1 MPFPTIRLSVKDVL
15 HELLEHALDRLHRDG
30 QLEAPAPGF
39 VIERTRSREHGDFA
53 CNVAMLLA
61 KKVSKKPRDLATAIV
76 AALPANP
83 LVAKV
88 EIAGPGFIN
97 FFLTDA
103 AWHEEIRRVLREGV
117 HYGHSK
123 SGAGRAVGVEFVSAN
138 PTGPLHVGHARNA
151 AIGDTLARL
160 FSATGWKV
168 YREYYYNDAGAQIQN
183 LALSVQARIK
193 GIEPE
198 DPRWPADGYRGDYI
212 RDVARDYVSGAT
224 VEAGHPGGDYN
235 REYTREFAMDE
246 VAAAGPEATGYRVT
260 ANKDPDDLDAIRDF
274 AVAWLRHEQDA
285 DLRSFGVEFDV
296 YFLESSLYTEGQV
309 LRVVNRV
316 AEQGHSYEADGA
328 LWLRAL
334 DFGDDKDRVMRK
346 SDGTF
351 TYFVP
356 DVAYHLSKWERG
368 YKRAITVLGA
378 DHHGSLARVR
388 AGLQALDIG
397 IPDDW
402 PEYALYQMVTVMK
415 GGEEVKISKR
425 AGSYV
430 TLRDL
435 IDMAGLDATRYFLIA
450 RKSDSQLVFDIDL
463 ARAQTNDNPVYY
475 IQYAHARVCSVQRQM
490 HERSIVF
497 EQHDALKHLDR
508 LDSEHARGVMAE
520 ISRFP
525 EVVEA
530 AEESREPHLLAQYLR
545 ELAGAFHVWYNAE
558 QFLVDDEAQRNARVA
573 LAYATRQVLA
583 NGLAMLGVSAPQTM

>member
-1 MPFPTIRLSVKDVL
+1 MKEAL
-15 HELLEHALDRLHRDG
+15 HDLLEQALQRLHQDG
-30 QLEAPAPGF
+30 VLEVPAADF
-39 VIERTRSREHGDFA
+39 VVERTRSREHGDFA

-61 KKVSKKPRDLATAIV
+61 KKAGKNPRELAAAII
-76 AALPANP
+76 AALPANACI
-83 LVAKV
+83 AKV

-103 AWHEEIRRVLREGV
+103 AWHGEIRRALNEGAQ
-117 HYGHSK
+117 YGHGK
-123 SGAGRAVGVEFVSAN
+123 YGAGRAVGVEFVSAN

-193 GIEPE
+193 GIEPD
-198 DPRWPADGYRGDYI
+198 DPSWPADGYRGDYI
-212 RDVARDYVSGAT
+212 RDIARDYIGGAT
-224 VEAGHPGGDYN
+224 VEAGHPSGDYN
-235 REYTREFAMDE
+235 REYTREFAKDD
-246 VAAAGPEATGYRVT
+246 VAEAARDAIGYKVT
-260 ANKDPDDLDAIRDF
+260 AAKDPDDLDAIRDF
-274 AVAWLRHEQDA
+274 AVAWLRREQDA
-285 DLRSFGVEFDV
+285 DLRAFGVRFDV
-296 YFLESSLYTEGQV
+296 YFLESSLYTEGEV
-309 LRVVNRV
+309 LRVVERV
-316 AEQGHSYEADGA
+316 AQQGHSYDADGA
-328 LWLRAL
+328 LWLRATE
-334 DFGDDKDRVMRK
+334 FGDDKDRVMRK
-346 SDGTF
+346 SDGTY

-368 YKRAITVLGA
+368 YKRAVTVLGA

-397 IPDDW
+397 IPKDW

-450 RKSDSQLVFDIDL
+450 RKSDSQLVFDVDL
-463 ARAQTNDNPVYY
+463 ARARTNDNPVYY

-508 LDSEHARGVMAE
+508 LQGQHARDVMVE
-520 ISRFP
+520 VSRFP
-525 EVVEA
+525 EIVDA
-530 AEESREPHLLAQYLR
+530 AAQSREPHLLAQYLR
-545 ELAGAFHVWYNAE
+545 DLAQAFHVWYNAE
-558 QFLVDDEAQRNARVA
+558 QFLVDDEALRNARVA

>member
-1 MPFPTIRLSVKDVL
+1 VKDAL
-15 HELLEHALDRLHRDG
+15 HELLEHALDRLHREG
-30 QLEAPAPGF
+30 QLEAPTPVFG
-39 VIERTRSREHGDFA
+39 IERTRSREHGDFA

-61 KKVSKKPRDLATAIV
+61 KQVGRKPRDLATAIV
-76 AALPANP
+76 AALPANAV
-83 LVAKV
+83 VAKV

-97 FFLTDA
+97 FFLSDTT
-103 AWHEEIRRVLREGV
+103 WHEEIRRVLHEGTQ
-117 HYGHSK
+117 YGHGK

-160 FSATGWKV
+160 FSASGWKV
-168 YREYYYNDAGAQIQN
+168 YREFYYNDAGAQIQN
-183 LALSVQARIK
+183 LALSVQARIR
-193 GIEPE
+193 GIGPG

-212 RDVARDYVSGAT
+212 HDVARDYLDGAT
-224 VEAGHPGGDYN
+224 VEVGG
-235 REYTREFAMDE
+235 E
-246 VAAAGPEATGYRVT
+246 RVT
-260 ANKDPDDLDAIRDF
+260 AKRDPDDLDAIRRF
-274 AVAWLRHEQDA
+274 AVAWLRREQDA
-285 DLRSFGVEFDV
+285 DLRAFGVEFDV
-296 YFLESSLYTEGQV
+296 YFLESSLYTDAKVQQV
-309 LRVVNRV
+309 VDRV
-316 AEQGHSYEADGA
+316 AAEGHSYDADGA
-328 LWLRAL
+328 LWLRAT

-346 SDGTF
+346 SDGTY

-368 YKRAITVLGA
+368 YKRAVTVLGA

-397 IPDDW
+397 IPKDW

-497 EQHDALKHLDR
+497 EQRDALKHLDQ
-508 LDSEHARGVMAE
+508 LDSDHARSVMVE

-530 AEESREPHLLAQYLR
+530 AAENREPHLLAQYLR

-558 QFLVDDEAQRNARVA
+558 QFLVDDEGLRNARVA